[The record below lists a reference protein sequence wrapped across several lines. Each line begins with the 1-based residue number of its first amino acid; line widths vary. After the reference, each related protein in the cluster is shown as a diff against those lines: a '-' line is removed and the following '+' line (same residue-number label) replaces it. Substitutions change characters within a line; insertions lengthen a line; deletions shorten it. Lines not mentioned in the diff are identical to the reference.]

1 MKDILKNI
9 WVRRALA
16 VFNLIYVAV
25 VVIMTIATFLYELEV
40 KPGAQGAFFTVY
52 FILSALFLIFML
64 YTKDLLVTK
73 ISGMLLLFV
82 VFFLVIF
89 NMNNVIIFV
98 PPLIVAIVMFFYVET
113 PVNFKVLMGTIYIM
127 MYVLG
132 IFAYFIF
139 NMLFGSSAIETIL
152 NSELSTG
159 DPVYALYDM
168 NHVNEITVKSNT
180 ISPDGTMEF
189 YICDVQNKEDGQVII
204 YVVPHGEDK
213 NFRFFTLKQKGVKR
227 KVKFFY
233 GRGEVPEVFWSGSNI
248 LTYKM
253 PDDTEYT
260 NSYVTLPK
268 KNYFEFIGVY

>member
-64 YTKDLLVTK
+64 YTKDLIVTK

-89 NMNNVIIFV
+89 NMSNVIIFV

-139 NMLFGSSAIETIL
+139 NMLFGSSAVETVL
-152 NSELSTG
+152 NSDLSAG

-168 NHVNEITVKSNT
+168 SHVNEITVKSNT

>member
-9 WVRRALA
+9 WVRRGLA

-25 VVIMTIATFLYELEV
+25 VVILTIATFLYELEV
-40 KPGAQGAFFTVY
+40 KPGAQGAFFAVY

-64 YTKDLLVTK
+64 YTKDILVTR

-82 VFFLVIF
+82 VFFLVVF

-98 PPLIVAIVMFFYVET
+98 PPLIVALVMFFYVEV

-139 NMLFGSSAIETIL
+139 NMLFGSSAVETVL
-152 NSELSTG
+152 NSELRSD
-159 DPVYALYDM
+159 DPVYAMYDM
-168 NHVNEITVKSNT
+168 AYINQMTDKSKTV
-180 ISPDGTMEF
+180 SPDGTMEF

-204 YVVPHGEDK
+204 YVVPHGQDK
-213 NFRFFTLKQKGVKR
+213 SFRFFTLKQKGIKR

-233 GRGEVPEVFWSGSNI
+233 GRGEVPEVCWSGNDV

-253 PDDTEYT
+253 PQDTDYT
-260 NSYVTLPK
+260 NSIVRLPK